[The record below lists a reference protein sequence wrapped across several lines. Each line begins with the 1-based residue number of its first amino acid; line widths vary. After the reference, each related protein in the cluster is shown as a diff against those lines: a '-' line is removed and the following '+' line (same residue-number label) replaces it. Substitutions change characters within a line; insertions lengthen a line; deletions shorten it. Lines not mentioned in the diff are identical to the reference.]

1 MKILID
7 TKYIKVGI
15 DLKSWGMPICIDW
28 RHNNITRP
36 YYIGILCVHVE
47 LGKNPYEGVKRKD
60 ERTEKHLTKRRRHTR
75 QLIKKYGGKKNKRA

>member
-7 TKYIKVGI
+7 TKYIKISV

-36 YYIGILCVHVE
+36 YYISILCVHVE
-47 LGKNPYEGVKRKD
+47 LGKDPYE
-60 ERTEKHLTKRRRHTR
+60 
-75 QLIKKYGGKKNKRA
+75 